1 VGETL
6 RDSGVRKNFFEGL
19 LTSRFRK
26 LPAEFRDVSIPEGPN
41 KPSCERLQ
49 TVAKS
54 FRNDFKKDPQ
64 KRVVEHKGSSDIS
77 LAF

>member
-1 VGETL
+1 VGEAVG
-6 RDSGVRKNFFEGL
+6 DSGVKKNFSEGL

-41 KPSCERLQ
+41 KPSCGKFQ

-54 FRNDFKKDPQ
+54 FRNDHKKDP
-64 KRVVEHKGSSDIS
+64 
-77 LAF
+77 